1 MENFPSSKKGYE
13 SGKADNP
20 QTATQREAEAARY
33 KQPDREMNKFKQCV
47 RIGRNVTDIFN
58 LPCVIEVQKMVN
70 GKPLYSIAAMNEHG
84 KPIED
89 VAETGDWLCQDCNGG
104 WQVLDETE
112 YAKVNNH

>member
-1 MENFPSSKKGYE
+1 
-13 SGKADNP
+13 
-20 QTATQREAEAARY
+20 
-33 KQPDREMNKFKQCV
+33 
-47 RIGRNVTDIFN
+47 
-58 LPCVIEVQKMVN
+58 MVN

>member
-1 MENFPSSKKGYE
+1 
-13 SGKADNP
+13 
-20 QTATQREAEAARY
+20 
-33 KQPDREMNKFKQCV
+33 MNKFKQCV

-58 LPCVIEVQKMVN
+58 LPYVIEVQKMVN